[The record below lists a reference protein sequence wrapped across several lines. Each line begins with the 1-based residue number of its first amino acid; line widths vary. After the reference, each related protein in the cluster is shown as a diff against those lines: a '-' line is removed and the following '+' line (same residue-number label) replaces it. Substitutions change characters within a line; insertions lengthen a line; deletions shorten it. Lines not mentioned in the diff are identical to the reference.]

1 MQSSGHVLFKEIK
14 ALKPEKSLEM
24 AQVLFLETRL
34 LFSILNIVQ
43 VLSAF
48 WNEIT
53 GLSRISTDF
62 QELFRHGFFF
72 CLRTFQYFQ
81 GPWER

>member
-53 GLSRISTDF
+53 GLSFFQGSPQIFKNFSDTDF
-62 QELFRHGFFF
+62 FFV
-72 CLRTFQYFQ
+72 
-81 GPWER
+81 